1 MPAAGLLG
9 QRGKASKKRQF
20 VTDLALARVR
30 WHQIWPAM
38 AIPCFDH
45 ADLFGERHKVRM
57 KARFP
62 DGIDVDPK
70 AHQAK
75 HIGGMNALGVNLHG

>member
-1 MPAAGLLG
+1 
-9 QRGKASKKRQF
+9 
-20 VTDLALARVR
+20 
-30 WHQIWPAM
+30 M

-45 ADLFGERHKVRM
+45 ADLFGEHHKVRM